1 MSELRDSQATKD
13 STAKKSAGP
22 AGNLSENFA
31 KNYKRGDLFYEGK
44 AKNLYQ
50 VLDHPE
56 LVWQEFR
63 NSLTAF
69 NAQKKGE
76 FAGKGSINRDI
87 TSIIFRYLGR
97 YLKTHWIKDI
107 GETDM
112 LTQRLSMLKLEVVI
126 RNVLA
131 GSTAKKLGLDE
142 GTALAQPLVEFYY
155 KDDAL
160 ADPFVSDDQALLL
173 KTVKNQG
180 ELDELKRL
188 GLLVNHHL
196 AEIFS
201 QIGIQLIDFK
211 IEFGQDEKGEIFLA
225 DEISPDSC
233 RLWDQKTKEKLDK
246 DRFRRDLG
254 NVQESY
260 ELVRNKIIEHWGSK
274 V

>member
-1 MSELRDSQATKD
+1 MSRIPDSQN
-13 STAKKSAGP
+13 P
-22 AGNLSENFA
+22 F
-31 KNYKRGDLFYEGK
+31 KRGRLFYEGK
-44 AKNLYQ
+44 AKNIYD
-50 VLDHPE
+50 VVDHPH

-76 FAGKGSINRDI
+76 FSGKGSINRDI
-87 TSIIFRYLGR
+87 TSIIFRYLAKH
-97 YLKTHWIKDI
+97 LKTHWVNDV
-107 GETDM
+107 GETEM
-112 LTQRLSMLKLEVVI
+112 ITQRLKMLKLEVVI

-131 GSTAKKLGLDE
+131 GSTAKKLGFEE
-142 GTALAQPLVEFYY
+142 GVALSQPLVEFYY

-173 KTVKNQG
+173 KTVQNQK

-196 AEIFS
+196 SEIFS

-211 IEFGQDEKGEIFLA
+211 IEFGQNEKGEIFLA

-233 RLWDQKTKEKLDK
+233 RLWDKKTHEKLDK

-254 NVQESY
+254 KVQESY
-260 ELVRNKIIEHWGSK
+260 ELVRNKMIEYWGSK